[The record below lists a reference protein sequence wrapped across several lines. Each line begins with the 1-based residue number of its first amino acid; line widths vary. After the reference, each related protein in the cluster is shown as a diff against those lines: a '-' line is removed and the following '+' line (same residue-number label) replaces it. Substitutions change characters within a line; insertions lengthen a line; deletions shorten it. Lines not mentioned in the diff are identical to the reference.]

1 MSKWG
6 SAGWSGVA
14 EEDGGAT
21 GIERREVGD
30 EANDRGLCGG
40 DRKEKRRHARNSQ
53 SRREDAFWQICQG
66 GVRPSGLYGGGGG
79 L

>member
-14 EEDGGAT
+14 EENSGAT

-30 EANDRGLCGG
+30 EADDRGPVW
-40 DRKEKRRHARNSQ
+40 R
-53 SRREDAFWQICQG
+53 
-66 GVRPSGLYGGGGG
+66 
-79 L
+79 